1 MDAMS
6 LLMYTMAKW
15 PRDQAWCEPVCWHC
29 HGNHT
34 ITRSNAKAPRSR
46 TSAMRWNMQNDIKQ
60 PAIAVNIVG
69 YVVSSQ
75 CMRTSLGPLF

>member
-46 TSAMRWNMQNDIKQ
+46 TSAM
-60 PAIAVNIVG
+60 
-69 YVVSSQ
+69 
-75 CMRTSLGPLF
+75 